1 MPVSALQ
8 MELYTLQWWRKVMG
22 AYMHGPRLIVHMTFV
37 TKRAMSL
44 LRRSAGEL
52 FLYVASFGLQSEV
65 KLRAQKAMTASK
77 RE

>member
-44 LRRSAGEL
+44 LRRRGEL